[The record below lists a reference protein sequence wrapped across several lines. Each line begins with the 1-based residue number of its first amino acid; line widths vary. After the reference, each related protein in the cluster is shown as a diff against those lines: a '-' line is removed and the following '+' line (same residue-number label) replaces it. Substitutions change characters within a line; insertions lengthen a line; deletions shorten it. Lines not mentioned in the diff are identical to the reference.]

1 MRSLRISCSASPAAE
16 SSLDFAAMT
25 PRELFDCAMAAIN
38 AGDAEALLAL
48 YAPDA
53 VQVSGE
59 RTITGRDA
67 LRPEV
72 TEWLSTAP
80 EIREVAYAEGPDV
93 ILFEATDGRSRG
105 IGTLVLRDGLIWRET
120 VTDIAIAAAAG
131 GGATRALDAELEPYT
146 EWAPRPVPDPRTA
159 GKDALM
165 PAVME
170 IIEAE
175 GPILAGRAF
184 GLYTR
189 ASGGKKLTG
198 AAKAPLTG
206 AAWRLKVQER
216 LEIARDGA
224 TTIDNDDVLRPAGGQ
239 AVRVRELGPRTLEE
253 VPLDEVAELMDRL
266 ATAGATDLKR
276 AVLDTYGLIRLTT
289 RADEYLEQALELAAG
304 GPR

>member
-1 MRSLRISCSASPAAE
+1 
-16 SSLDFAAMT
+16 MT
-25 PRELFDCAMAAIN
+25 PRELFDRAMAAVN
-38 AGDAEALLAL
+38 AGDAEGLLAL

-59 RTITGRDA
+59 RTVSGREA
-67 LRPEV
+67 LRPLV
-72 TEWLSTAP
+72 TQWLAARP
-80 EIREVAYAEGPDV
+80 QVREVAYAEGPDV
-93 ILFEATDGRSRG
+93 ILFEATDGTTRG
-105 IGTLVLRDGLIWRET
+105 FGTLVLRDGLIWRET
-120 VTDIAIAAAAG
+120 VADVPAAAPAAAG
-131 GGATRALDAELEPYT
+131 PVAVGVELEPYT
-146 EWAPRPVPDPRTA
+146 EWASWPVPDPRTA

-170 IIEAE
+170 IVEAE
-175 GPILAGRAF
+175 GPVLAGRAF

-216 LEIARDGA
+216 LEIAREGA
-224 TTIDNDDVLRPAGGQ
+224 TTIDNEDVLRPAGGQ
-239 AVRVRELGPRTLEE
+239 AIRVRELGPRTLEE

-266 ATAGATDLKR
+266 ASAGATDLKR

-304 GPR
+304 RPR